1 MQYIIG
7 IFIAFFL
14 AVLVLTKK
22 GSNRADVFLG
32 VWLIVIGIH
41 IFGYYSFVSGIIYT
55 IPGLMWLN
63 LPYAFVHGPML
74 YLYTE
79 ALTNPERFKSKKWLL
94 HFALPILISFSALP
108 VMFLPENVRI
118 MIYKNNGRGYENYML
133 DWTLLLGISGVIYV
147 ISTYILLFKHKKRIL
162 TQFSNQEKINLNWLR
177 FLLYGMGITWA
188 ILILG
193 GNDKWIFST
202 STVLLIFIGFFGIK
216 QVGIFTDQNVEIAS
230 IDEPIIEEPI
240 AIETHIEK
248 KKYAKS
254 SLSEKTAK
262 EIHRKLQ
269 HLMTTERLFT
279 EPELTLT
286 DLATKLGIHPNY
298 LSQVIN
304 DLEGVNFYD
313 YINTLRIQ
321 EFKILVSLP
330 ENQKYTFLSLA
341 YECGFNSKSAFNR
354 FFKKATNLSPSE
366 YLKSINKQYSE

>member
-14 AVLVLTKK
+14 AVLILTKK

-55 IPGLMWLN
+55 IPNLMWLN

-79 ALTNPERFKSKKWLL
+79 ALTNPERFKSKRWLL
-94 HFALPILISFSALP
+94 HFVLPILISFSAFP

-133 DWTLLLGISGVIYV
+133 DWTILLGISGVIYV

-162 TQFSNQEKINLNWLR
+162 NQFSSQEKINLNWLR
-177 FLLYGMGITWA
+177 FLLYGMGITWV
-188 ILILG
+188 IIILG
-193 GNDKWIFST
+193 GSDKWIFST
-202 STVLLIFIGFFGIK
+202 STVLLIFIGFFGIR
-216 QVGIFTDQNVEIAS
+216 QVGIFTDQNVKIES
-230 IDEPIIEEPI
+230 IDELIIEEPI
-240 AIETHIEK
+240 VIETRIEK

-254 SLSEKTAK
+254 SLNEDTAK
-262 EIHRKLQ
+262 DIHRKLQ
-269 HLMTTERLFT
+269 HLMITERLFT

-286 DLATKLGIHPNY
+286 DLATRLGIHPNY

-330 ENQKYTFLSLA
+330 KNKKYTFLSLA

-366 YLKSINKQYSE
+366 YLKNINKQYSE